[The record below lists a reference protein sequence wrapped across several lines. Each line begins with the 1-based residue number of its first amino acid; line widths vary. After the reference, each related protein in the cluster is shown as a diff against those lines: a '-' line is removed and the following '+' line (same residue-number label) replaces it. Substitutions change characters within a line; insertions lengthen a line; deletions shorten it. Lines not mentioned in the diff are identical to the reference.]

1 MLELGVSS
9 ENHHRKI
16 GVAASKIGVDHL
28 YCYGPE
34 SAVTAKSADGIESY
48 HFDDKTSLLDS
59 LRKSLKVGDIVLFK
73 GSRGMSLESIIK
85 ELDKI

>member
-1 MLELGVSS
+1 MLELGVAS

-16 GVAASKIGVDHL
+16 GVAASKNGVDHL

-34 SAVTAKSADGIESY
+34 SAVTAESADGIESH
-48 HFDDKTSLLDS
+48 HFDDKTSLLN
-59 LRKSLKVGDIVLFK
+59 SLKKNLNTGDVVLFK

-85 ELDKI
+85 ELEKV